1 MMAIARIFMLLFTP
15 GPTPVPE
22 SVRQAMATPTLHHRT
37 PEFEAIF
44 KEAREKLMKLFGM
57 DECVML
63 ASTGTGAMQ
72 ACVLNLCKTKALT
85 INAGKFGERFGQI
98 VKSAGKELVELKYEW
113 NTPASLE
120 DVKEALAQ
128 NADIDALFIQ
138 VSESAGG
145 LRHPV
150 EEIAAYVKSV
160 NKDIMVVADGITAVG
175 VERIDTTNIDALVAG
190 SQKALMLPPG
200 LAMIGLSNA
209 AVENIGSGVD
219 YYFNLATEIKKQ
231 QQNTTAWTAATT
243 LIIGLNAILDEIE
256 AEGMDALYDKT
267 IARAAATQAALEA
280 IGFSMY
286 PQTPA
291 LSMSTVYSE
300 DAEPIRK
307 LLKTKYGVN
316 MAGGQDHL
324 KGNLFRINQMGLI
337 PVYES
342 AWVVNAIELALEE
355 LGKRPFDG
363 TANKIFNEIYY
374 KA

>member
-1 MMAIARIFMLLFTP
+1 MLLFTP

-44 KEAREKLMKLFGM
+44 KEARERLMKLYGM

-63 ASTGTGAMQ
+63 ASSGTGAMQ
-72 ACVLNLCKTKALT
+72 ACVLNLCEKKALT
-85 INAGKFGERFGQI
+85 VNAGKFGERFGKI
-98 VKSAGKELVELKYEW
+98 VKSMGKELVELKYEW

-120 DVKEALAQ
+120 DVKEALAA
-128 NADIDALFIQ
+128 NPDIDALFIQ

-150 EEIAAYVKSV
+150 EEIAAYIKSV
-160 NKDIMVVADGITAVG
+160 DASIMVIADGITAVG
-175 VERIDTTNIDALVAG
+175 VEPIDVTNIDALVTG

-200 LAMIGLSNA
+200 LAMIGLSSA
-209 AVENIGSGVD
+209 AVGKIGAGKD
-219 YYFNLATEIKKQ
+219 YYFNLASEIKKQ
-231 QQNTTAWTAATT
+231 QQNTTAYTAATT
-243 LIIGLNAILDEIE
+243 LIIGLNAIFDEIE
-256 AEGMDALYDKT
+256 KEGFDALYEATAK
-267 IARAAATQAALEA
+267 RAKATQAALEA
-280 IGFSMY
+280 IGFEMY

-291 LSMSTVYSE
+291 LSMSTVFDE

-324 KGNLFRINQMGLI
+324 KGKLFRINQMGLI

-342 AWVVNAIELALEE
+342 AWVVNSIELALDE
-355 LGKRPFDG
+355 LGRRTFDG
-363 TANKIFNEIYY
+363 TASRVFNETYY